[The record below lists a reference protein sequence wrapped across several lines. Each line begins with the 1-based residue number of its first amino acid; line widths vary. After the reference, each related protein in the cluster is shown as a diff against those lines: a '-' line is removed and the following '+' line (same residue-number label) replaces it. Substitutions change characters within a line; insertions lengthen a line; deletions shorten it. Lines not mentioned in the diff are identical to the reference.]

1 MSINY
6 NDDQLKAAVI
16 LLRRR
21 GTSFRD
27 IMYFV
32 HELDSTRRSATIKQ
46 WLIDAGVW
54 QQHGHK

>member
-1 MSINY
+1 MMKVPY
-6 NDDQLKAAVI
+6 TDQQLRAAVI

-32 HELDSTRRSATIKQ
+32 HELDSTRRAATIKQ
-46 WLIDAGVW
+46 WLVDSGVW
-54 QQHGHK
+54 KLPR